1 MRGPVDIRLTARN
14 TSLDDAYR
22 ALVAEKVGRASK
34 IFDQVTAVDAELIE
48 ETNPRRN
55 DDRYRLELTSTVGG
69 RVIRIEA
76 SAATPE
82 SALDGAVDRFSK
94 TIRRLKERIIA
105 SHRKSTDVEVGELP
119 SEEAERDIVR
129 LKQFVMKPMSIH
141 EATLQME
148 LLGHAF
154 FFFHNADTDKHSV
167 LYRRRDGRLGL
178 IEPA

>member
-14 TSLDDAYR
+14 TTLDDAYR
-22 ALVAEKVGRASK
+22 RLVADKVGRAAK
-34 IFDQVTAVDAELIE
+34 VFDQVTAVDAELIE

-69 RVIRIEA
+69 RVIRIEV

-82 SALDGAVDRFSK
+82 SALDGAVDRFTK
-94 TIRRLKERIIA
+94 TIRRLKERIIS
-105 SHRKSTDVEVGELP
+105 SHRKSMDVEPGVEP
-119 SEEAERDIVR
+119 PEDSERDVVR

-154 FFFHNADTDKHSV
+154 FFFHNADSDKHSV

>member
-1 MRGPVDIRLTARN
+1 MRGLVEIRLTARN
-14 TSLDDAYR
+14 TGLDDEYR
-22 ALVAEKVGRASK
+22 SLVTEKVGRAAK
-34 IFDQVTAVDAELIE
+34 VFDQVGSVDVELIE
-48 ETNPRRN
+48 ETNPRRTE
-55 DDRYRLELTSTVGG
+55 DRYRLELTSTVGG
-69 RVIRIEA
+69 RVVRIET

-82 SALDGAVDRFSK
+82 SALDGAVDRFTK
-94 TIRRLKERIIA
+94 TVRRLKERIIT
-105 SHRKSTDVEVGELP
+105 SHRKN
-119 SEEAERDIVR
+119 SEPEMVASQAEESERGIVR

-167 LYRRRDGRLGL
+167 LYRRRDGQLGL